1 MFNAKTVQNFI
12 TAEEASTI
20 IDFVKSIEP
29 WEDGGSDFW
38 NNRSLNAINIYR
50 DMSPEI
56 GKILYDIRQKLGEEI
71 KSLYGLPEVYPD
83 LFQVVRWF
91 PGMEQSPHADD
102 MTDAMEHE
110 KHLVEWF
117 SHREYGAI
125 IYLNDNYSG
134 GHTYYPNQGFDIDPE
149 VGKLA
154 VHPGDPE
161 HLHGVTKIEGNVRYT
176 LASFWTRDKEYFDG
190 WII

>member
-12 TAEEASTI
+12 TAEEANTI
-20 IDFVKSIEP
+20 IDFVSSIEP
-29 WEDGGSDFW
+29 WENGGSDFW
-38 NNRSLNAINIYR
+38 DNRSLNAINIYSN
-50 DMSPEI
+50 MSPEI
-56 GKILYDIRQKLGEEI
+56 GKTLYDIRQKLGEEI
-71 KSLYGLPEVYPD
+71 KKLYGLSEVYPD

-134 GHTYYPNQGFDIDPE
+134 GHTYYPNQGFDIAPE

-190 WII
+190 WTL